1 MTTTNPRHDLIN
13 LRETLWYPEPTRQ
26 ALLAELYALATDPV
40 RQRTRSMA
48 IIADSNGGKSAL
60 IESYL
65 RLHPRG
71 RDEQALIIPAVHI
84 DMTNMT
90 QVAQLSTALLK
101 ALDAP
106 DESGG
111 THITRMDRFIAL
123 ARAVKL
129 QLIFLDEFHDCADT
143 TGRGKPFL
151 RCIKGLINQGLK
163 VVPVGTEDVA
173 EVLGRDPQ
181 LASRINLS
189 RGRLR
194 RLDQTSDLPV
204 IRRFMHE
211 LSGLN
216 EDDISDAAVR
226 YVWEETRGIL
236 GHVLDLIEGTVAT
249 YRDLTLAHLRTYRA
263 TMDALDRIDEVGP
276 RKTPGRHRNARKVEL
291 IGF

>member
-1 MTTTNPRHDLIN
+1 MTTTNARHDLIK
-13 LRETLWYPEPTRQ
+13 LREDLWYPEPTRQ

-60 IESYL
+60 VNAYM
-65 RLHPRG
+65 RLHPQG

-84 DMTNMT
+84 DLTDMT
-90 QVAQLSTALLK
+90 QVAQLSVALLK
-101 ALDAP
+101 ALGAP

-129 QLIFLDEFHDCADT
+129 QLVFLDEFHDCADT
-143 TGRGKPFL
+143 SGRGKPFL

-163 VVPVGTEDVA
+163 VVPVGIEDVA

-216 EDDISDAAVR
+216 GDDISDAAVE

-236 GHVLDLIEGTVAT
+236 GHILDLIEGTVST
-249 YRDLTLAHLRTYRA
+249 YQDLTLAHLRTYRA
-263 TMDALDRIDEVGP
+263 TMDALDWVDTIGRQ
-276 RKTPGRHRNARKVEL
+276 KTPGRDRNARKAEHV
-291 IGF
+291 GF